1 MSPKELYEW
10 AVANNVEDETIGLY
24 LLARGYATQTGID
37 TKMLVIRKIKDS
49 TTGKMKPCG
58 IDIIA

>member
-10 AVANNVEDETIGLY
+10 AVANKVENENIGLY

-37 TKMLVIRKIKDS
+37 AKMLVIRKTKDS
-49 TTGKMKPCG
+49 TTGKMKPWG

>member
-1 MSPKELYEW
+1 MSPKEFYEW
-10 AVANNVEDETIGLY
+10 AVKNKVEDETIGLC
-24 LLARGYATQTGID
+24 LLARGYAIQTGID

-49 TTGKMKPCG
+49 TTGKIKPCG